1 MYDGKSEGRANMSW
15 NISRFINEMLQEY
28 ICDKEG
34 LETSEYV
41 FNLYHIEDDENG
53 GIKLEMKAFS
63 GEMFVNKRTLS
74 CKFQMGQIVKNHK
87 KYIMKVRRELYTNLC
102 NSLKDSTTTKMFN
115 SNEALSRSL
124 ISNQVPG
131 NENLS

>member
-1 MYDGKSEGRANMSW
+1 MSW
-15 NISRFINEMLQEY
+15 NISRFINKMLQEY

-34 LETSEYV
+34 LETSKFV

-63 GEMFVNKRTLS
+63 GEMFVNERTSS
-74 CKFQMGQIVKNHK
+74 CKFQMEQIVKNHK

-102 NSLKDSTTTKMFN
+102 NSLKDSTTTKIFN

-124 ISNQVPG
+124 ISNQVHG
-131 NENLS
+131 N